1 MDNRKFLIY
10 SFSPNNFK
18 QGCYMRIIICQTRD
32 YKHDIHGE
40 KLTCMHLSFGKK
52 INKWKIWL
60 AISRQ
65 SNCID
70 HKMACK
76 ACLAW
81 ESEAPF

>member
-1 MDNRKFLIY
+1 MDNRKLLKY

-18 QGCYMRIIICQTRD
+18 QGCYMRIIICQTR
-32 YKHDIHGE
+32 
-40 KLTCMHLSFGKK
+40 LQTCYTWEETNMHMHLSFDKK
-52 INKWKIWL
+52 LNKWKIWL
-60 AISRQ
+60 AISGQ

-76 ACLAW
+76 ACLAR